1 MTGEKDHMFDRIVAV
16 LCGLSGL
23 PPSEHQQDLN
33 RILRADLLT
42 YRKPSRNIEHGKRI
56 GRAATEIERVL
67 SAMSWLEH
75 GAFGAGFLSSK
86 HTQMPNENYQSDKVI
101 SFCRAL
107 QDGAKAV
114 IRFAE
119 KAQEDNQ
126 EIKNENRRSIEVA
139 IVLSEIYFRITKCEP
154 PKGGRKGPFQRLL
167 HDVYE
172 ALGMQV
178 VDLRGPLRK
187 VQEYRKNRHSCS

>member
-1 MTGEKDHMFDRIVAV
+1 MTGEKDHMFDRIVAA

-23 PPSEHQQDLN
+23 PPSEHQRDLN
-33 RILRADLLT
+33 RILKAGLLT
-42 YRKPSRNIEHGKRI
+42 YEKPSRNIEFSKRI
-56 GRAATEIERVL
+56 GKAATEIERVL

-86 HTQMPNENYQSDKVI
+86 PEENYQGDKVI

-107 QDGAKAV
+107 QDGAKTLR
-114 IRFAE
+114 RFAE
-119 KAQEDNQ
+119 KAQEDHQ

-139 IVLSEIYFRITKCEP
+139 IVLSEIYFRIKQREP
-154 PKGGRKGPFQRLL
+154 PKSGTNGPFQRLL
-167 HDVYE
+167 HEVYE

-187 VQEYRKNRHSCS
+187 VHEYRINRHSCS

>member
-23 PPSEHQQDLN
+23 PPSEHQRDLN
-33 RILRADLLT
+33 RILKADLLT
-42 YRKPSRNIEHGKRI
+42 YEKPSRNIEFSKRI
-56 GRAATEIERVL
+56 GKAATEIERVI

-86 HTQMPNENYQSDKVI
+86 PEENYQGDKVI

-107 QDGAKAV
+107 QDGAKTLR
-114 IRFAE
+114 RFAE
-119 KAQEDNQ
+119 KAQEDHQ
-126 EIKNENRRSIEVA
+126 EIKNENRRNIEVA
-139 IVLSEIYFRITKCEP
+139 IALSEIYVRVTNLEP
-154 PKGGRKGPFQRLL
+154 PKGGLEGPFQRLL
-167 HDVYE
+167 FNVYT
-172 ALGMQV
+172 ALGRGS

-187 VQEYRKNRHSCS
+187 AHEYRKNRHSCT